1 MKKGLVLTT
10 ILALVAVLAAGCTEL
25 APVTPTPTQ
34 PSGPSLSTGTIRVL
48 VTDAPSYE
56 VVNVAIHF
64 LKVEVH
70 KATDESGGDEGWI
83 PIPLDFSDGQTFDE
97 TMKIDLNADMGNVI
111 LAEGQIEAG
120 KYTQIRVYMDEEK
133 GVEVTYKEGDSDPV
147 PVEAKLPS
155 GKLRFV
161 RPFEV
166 VENGETELLLDFDLQ
181 KSVVFTGASQSDEV
195 KVIVK
200 PVVKLL
206 IEHEEPLGTI
216 AGTVTD
222 SGTDD
227 SIEGATVEV
236 DVDGTILSATT
247 DEDGDYKIDDVP
259 VGGPYTVTASAEG
272 YQDAD
277 QDVSVIA
284 DTTTSNVDFVL
295 EPSP

>member
-1 MKKGLVLTT
+1 MKKGLVVTT

-25 APVTPTPTQ
+25 APVTPAPTQ
-34 PSGPSLSTGTIRVL
+34 PSGPALSTGTIRVL

-70 KATDESGGDEGWI
+70 KAGDESGGEGEWI
-83 PIPLDFSDGQTFDE
+83 ELPLAIPDGQTFDK

-111 LAEGQIEAG
+111 LAEVQIEAG
-120 KYTQIRVYMDEEK
+120 KYTQIRVYMDEK
-133 GVEVTYKEGDSDPV
+133 SGVEVTYKEGDSAPV
-147 PVEAKLPS
+147 TVEGKLPS

-166 VENGETELLLDFDLQ
+166 VENGETEILLDFDLQ
-181 KSVVFTGASQSDEV
+181 KSVVFTGASQSDKV

-206 IEHEEPLGTI
+206 IEHEEPAATI

-227 SIEGATVEV
+227 PIEGAEVVVE
-236 DVDGTILSATT
+236 GTGLSATT
-247 DEDGDYKIDDVP
+247 DENGDYEIDDVP
-259 VGGPYTVTASAEG
+259 VGGPYTVTASADDYE
-272 YQDAD
+272 DASD
-277 QDVSVIA
+277 DVTVNA
-284 DTTTSNVDFVL
+284 GTTTTVDFAL